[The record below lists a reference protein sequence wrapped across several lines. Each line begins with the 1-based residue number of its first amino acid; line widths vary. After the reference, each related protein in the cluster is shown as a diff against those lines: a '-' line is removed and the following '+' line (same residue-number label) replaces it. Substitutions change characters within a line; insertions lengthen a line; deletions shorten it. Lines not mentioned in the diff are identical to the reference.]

1 MIEVR
6 HFDIPGP
13 VEIVLGKHGDQRGF
27 FSETYNRADFARH
40 GIGETWVQD
49 NHVFS
54 SQGGVLRGLHF
65 QCPPQAQAKLVRVS
79 RGSIF
84 DVVVDIRTGSPSFGR
99 WLGVELS
106 AERWNMLYVPEGFA
120 HGYVTL
126 DAAEV
131 IYKVSAL
138 YTPAAERSIRF
149 DDPAIGVEWPLAAS
163 AIVVSEKDR
172 QAGTLADAAGIF
184 QWPQP

>member
-1 MIEVR
+1 MIDVR
-6 HFDIPGP
+6 RFDIPGP
-13 VEIVLGKHGDQRGF
+13 LEIVATKHGDERGF
-27 FSETYNRADFARH
+27 FSETYNRADFAAH
-40 GIGETWVQD
+40 GIADSWVQD

-54 SQGGVLRGLHF
+54 AQKGVLRGLHF
-65 QCPPQAQAKLVRVS
+65 QCPPRAQAKLIRVS

-84 DVVVDIRTGSPSFGR
+84 DVVVDIRAGSPSFGK

-126 DAAEV
+126 GAAEV

-138 YTPAAERSIRF
+138 YAPEAERAIRF
-149 DDPAIGVEWPLAAS
+149 DDPAIDIEWPLAVPEL
-163 AIVVSEKDR
+163 VVSDKDR
-172 QAGTLADAAGIF
+172 RAGELAAVAGIF
-184 QWPQP
+184 QWQS

>member
-1 MIEVR
+1 M
-6 HFDIPGP
+6 
-13 VEIVLGKHGDQRGF
+13 
-27 FSETYNRADFARH
+27 
-40 GIGETWVQD
+40 
-49 NHVFS
+49 
-54 SQGGVLRGLHF
+54 
-65 QCPPQAQAKLVRVS
+65 
-79 RGSIF
+79 
-84 DVVVDIRTGSPSFGR
+84 VDIRTGSPSFGR

-138 YTPAAERSIRF
+138 YAPAAERSIRF